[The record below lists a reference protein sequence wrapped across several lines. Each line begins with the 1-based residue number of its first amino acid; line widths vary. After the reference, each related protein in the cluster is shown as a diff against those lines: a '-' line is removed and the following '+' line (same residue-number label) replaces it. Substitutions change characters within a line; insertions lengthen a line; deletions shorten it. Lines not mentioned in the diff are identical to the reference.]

1 MARFFRSSTVHLVQ
15 VYLAGQLGHL
25 SGQIDV
31 WAVGQRTSTAG
42 LLPRFVTVAD
52 LKEMRSNNNRQT
64 GAERIF
70 GLQNLILSFEIVFHS
85 SVMFSHS
92 IFHYFTKYTESHC
105 F

>member
-1 MARFFRSSTVHLVQ
+1 MVHFFRSSTVDLVQ

-52 LKEMRSNNNRQT
+52 LNKMRSHNNHQAGREPTVGLFNVAYATTYATILCCPLRQ
-64 GAERIF
+64 
-70 GLQNLILSFEIVFHS
+70 
-85 SVMFSHS
+85 
-92 IFHYFTKYTESHC
+92 YFTHL
-105 F
+105 

>member
-1 MARFFRSSTVHLVQ
+1 MAHFFRSSTVHLVQ

-52 LKEMRSNNNRQT
+52 LKEMRSNNNHQRGTEQT
-64 GAERIF
+64 I
-70 GLQNLILSFEIVFHS
+70 GLFHIVY
-85 SVMFSHS
+85 
-92 IFHYFTKYTESHC
+92 HYYLH
-105 F
+105 

>member
-1 MARFFRSSTVHLVQ
+1 MVHFFRSSTVDLVQ

-52 LKEMRSNNNRQT
+52 LNKMRSHNNHQAGREPT
-64 GAERIF
+64 V
-70 GLQNLILSFEIVFHS
+70 GLFNVD
-85 SVMFSHS
+85 S
-92 IFHYFTKYTESHC
+92 IISLNTPNNTVPESIYG
-105 F
+105 

>member
-1 MARFFRSSTVHLVQ
+1 MASFFRSSTVHLVQ

-70 GLQNLILSFEIVFHS
+70 GL
-85 SVMFSHS
+85 
-92 IFHYFTKYTESHC
+92 
-105 F
+105 